1 MANYDFGEKRLEW
14 SIKQGKDIEVWQTPK
29 YKESRSKA
37 VEILDSGKYAGVTP
51 NDFWILKNETKNG
64 KMAYTGLI
72 ISHNGCLKI
81 NDKLSS
87 KFDPRSVS
95 LDKDGYGGSLV
106 FSYCNPDQ
114 GIFEVGEV
122 SRGNCKNEYPYAM
135 AFKRLFDRVVLKLS
149 KLAYA
154 GIYSDSE
161 ADEFKDPQVE
171 REEGNTDPKN
181 EKLDELVDT
190 VNRAG
195 LSSPRVICDACGGVV
210 KPYTGRNG
218 DTVDVET
225 HIGITKDRYGAVLCR
240 ECAVKRQNEKAAAA
254 RSVRPDEAA
263 V

>member
-181 EKLDELVDT
+181 EKLEELSKKLDETGLSRKTEPVRGVCEDCGRLIESYPDDHGVMVSVAKH
-190 VNRAG
+190 VNRTKE
-195 LSSPRVICDACGGVV
+195 LFDA
-210 KPYTGRNG
+210 
-218 DTVDVET
+218 E
-225 HIGITKDRYGAVLCR
+225 LCIDCVR
-240 ECAVKRQNEKAAAA
+240 KRQAAAGMA
-254 RSVRPDEAA
+254 NEAA